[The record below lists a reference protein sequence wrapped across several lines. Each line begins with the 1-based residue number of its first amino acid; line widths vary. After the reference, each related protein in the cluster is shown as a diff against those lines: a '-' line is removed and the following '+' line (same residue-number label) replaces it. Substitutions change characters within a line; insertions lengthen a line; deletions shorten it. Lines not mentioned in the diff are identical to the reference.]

1 MSVQGICPF
10 LRNPESSRGWEEG
23 MTEEVLSLMGSQ
35 KEEALLMRE
44 QIEEQTSAP
53 PSDANSDDAEDR

>member
-10 LRNPESSRGWEEG
+10 LHNPESSRGWEEG
-23 MTEEVLSLMGSQ
+23 MAEEVLSLMGGQ

-44 QIEEQTSAP
+44 QISP
-53 PSDANSDDAEDR
+53 PPPDANSDDTEDR

>member
-10 LRNPESSRGWEEG
+10 LRNPESSRGWEDG
-23 MTEEVLSLMGSQ
+23 MAEEVLSLMGSQ

-44 QIEEQTSAP
+44 QTSRP
-53 PSDANSDDAEDR
+53 PPEANSDNTEDG